1 MQENLNLFDIMVVG
15 ATPAGIMA
23 ALSAGRLGSKVLLSE
38 YHKHI
43 GGMSTSG
50 LGKSDIEKRDA
61 IDGIFKEFT
70 QRVFKYY
77 VDKYGKDSEN
87 VKLCKSG
94 YYYEPSVAEY
104 VFNQMIDENENVTLL
119 LNHQIESVKTES
131 NKISCISFKN
141 RSNTEI
147 NTVKA
152 DKYIDATY
160 EGDLFALSGAAY
172 RVGREAKI
180 EFDEEHAG
188 RIFFDFDDMC
198 FLEGSTGEADNK
210 LTAYTY
216 RLCLTE
222 DPQNSYV
229 MTNPPEGY
237 ERENYLKYLV
247 DLREGRLGPP
257 KVLREGHGYYP
268 EHFNTLMRVFSFARI
283 PNKKFDVNI
292 NPRPLGFPFVE
303 ENYTYLDSNW
313 KEREEIFNKHR
324 ALALGLLYFVQNDHE
339 VPEEHRSM
347 ARRYNLPLDE
357 FTDNQHFPWQLYV
370 REGRRLKGGY
380 TLTENDVR
388 LQKDNSR
395 NTIFYDSII
404 SGEFPIDSFPV
415 SKDASKEK
423 KVLEGYIGLLEIS
436 PYQIPYR
443 ILIPEKIENLI
454 VPVAASTTHIAYS
467 TIRMEPLWMGIGQ
480 AAGIAAHMA
489 CRTKIN
495 FKDVP
500 INQLQEI
507 LLENRQIISYF
518 VDITR
523 NDKAFKAIQFWGTK
537 GIFSSYNAEPM
548 KPIENS
554 DLNDFLQILHRLL
567 NSDLSFNSPDNFDN
581 VTIADFENL
590 IKSLVLNYKLSSST
604 EKIADSLQKYKLD
617 TTNWLYDQRE
627 LTTPVFRGEVCIAFY
642 NLFFAI
648 QKNSHSIKR
657 G

>member
-1 MQENLNLFDIMVVG
+1 MQENLNVFDIMVVG
-15 ATPAGIMA
+15 ATPSGIMA
-23 ALSAGRLGSKVLLSE
+23 ALSAGRLGAKVLLSE

-77 VDKYGKDSEN
+77 VDKYGEDSEN
-87 VKLCKSG
+87 VKLCKDG

-104 VFNQMIDENENVTLL
+104 VFNQMIDENKNVTLL

-131 NKISCISFKN
+131 NKISSVSFKN

-147 NTVKA
+147 KTVKA
-152 DKYIDATY
+152 QKYIDATY
-160 EGDLFALSGAAY
+160 EGDLCALSGAEY
-172 RVGREAKI
+172 RVGREAKS

-210 LTAYTY
+210 LPAYTY

-222 DPQNSYV
+222 DPENSYV

-237 ERENYLKYLV
+237 NRENYLKYLE

-257 KVLREGHGYYP
+257 KVFREGHGYYP
-268 EHFNTLMRVFSFARI
+268 EHFNTIMRVFSFARI

-313 KEREEIFNKHR
+313 KEREEIFKKHR

-347 ARRYNLPLDE
+347 ARKYNLPLDE
-357 FTDNQHFPWQLYV
+357 FTDNEYFPWQLYV

-380 TLTENDVR
+380 TLSENDVR
-388 LQKDNSR
+388 LQKDSR
-395 NTIFYDSII
+395 RNNIFYDSII

-415 SKDASKEK
+415 SKEASKDK

-454 VPVAASTTHIAYS
+454 VPVAASTTHIAFS

-489 CRTKIN
+489 CKAKIN

-518 VDITR
+518 EDMDR

-554 DLNDFLQILHRLL
+554 ELNDFLQILHQLL
-567 NSDLSFNSPDNFDN
+567 DSDLSFNRPDNFDN
-581 VTIADFENL
+581 VTIGDFANL
-590 IKSLVLNYKLSSST
+590 LKSLVLSCKLSNSA
-604 EKIADSLQKYKLD
+604 ENIADPFRKYKLD

-627 LTTPVFRGEVCIAFY
+627 LTTPVLRGEVCIAFY

-648 QKNSHSIKR
+648 QKK
-657 G
+657 